1 MILAL
6 KLSAGYLLK
15 SRWEACF
22 SIKVYFYII
31 TLFCLA
37 AHNYNGSEADSNCE
51 QMCFLPLSQTHLN
64 KSCESHFET
73 WISISAV
80 RKYSWVSIS
89 WEYGSNVS
97 SSDSKG
103 VKLKTIPLK
112 RDDDDETKQILW
124 TQNSLHNKTNK
135 SDRLRLFSI
144 FSHFVF
150 LALCVDISWANHFV
164 FNSLLFGWSCNI
176 NDTIRWLWWRR
187 LCECKRLRIIF
198 QQMCLRL
205 PNDFNI

>member
-15 SRWEACF
+15 SRLEACF
-22 SIKVYFYII
+22 SIKVDFYII

-51 QMCFLPLSQTHLN
+51 QMCFLHLNQRHLN

-80 RKYSWVSIS
+80 RKYSWAQFPANMDQTSPPLTS
-89 WEYGSNVS
+89 TELNW
-97 SSDSKG
+97 KP
-103 VKLKTIPLK
+103 LHLK

-124 TQNSLHNKTNK
+124 TQKEQVRSSSFIFNFRTLCSSCSVCWYKLGQPLCFQLLAFWLELQYKWYNQMTLVEKA
-135 SDRLRLFSI
+135 LR
-144 FSHFVF
+144 VPPT
-150 LALCVDISWANHFV
+150 ANG
-164 FNSLLFGWSCNI
+164 L
-176 NDTIRWLWWRR
+176 
-187 LCECKRLRIIF
+187 
-198 QQMCLRL
+198 
-205 PNDFNI
+205 

>member
-22 SIKVYFYII
+22 SIKVDFYII

-37 AHNYNGSEADSNCE
+37 AHNYNGSEADLICE
-51 QMCFLPLSQTHLN
+51 QMCFLLLTQTHLN

-89 WEYGSNVS
+89 CEYGSNVS
-97 SSDSKG
+97 SSDFNG
-103 VKLKTIPLK
+103 FILKTIPLK

-124 TQNSLHNKTNK
+124 TQKEQVRSSSFIFNFRTLC
-135 SDRLRLFSI
+135 FSCV
-144 FSHFVF
+144 STPCL
-150 LALCVDISWANHFV
+150 LAGAAI
-164 FNSLLFGWSCNI
+164 
-176 NDTIRWLWWRR
+176 
-187 LCECKRLRIIF
+187 
-198 QQMCLRL
+198 
-205 PNDFNI
+205 